1 MKINLDKD
9 QVIVICIIVL
19 GFLLAAATAH
29 AQSVPDVECPE
40 GYICTWSGSDGSVN
54 TTGEMTTTVISPSP
68 TAVSPQFSAGN
79 GNDLCT
85 VGIAGAVQTQILG
98 LSAGKTVRDM
108 NCERLKNA
116 KALYDMGMK
125 VAAVS
130 TMCQDERVRN
140 GGTLYVCG
148 GNTTRCRCRGR
159 AYSVNG
165 KTVTEAVTKY
175 GADWHILTTHVWG
188 VTKID
193 VTYYTAKV
201 ADYFAPHTDRIRC
214 VAGATQN
221 RVTSHPPSF
230 ADRGGDAVD
239 VPM

>member
-1 MKINLDKD
+1 MKLKPDKD

-19 GFLLAAATAH
+19 GFLFAAAVSHSQTA
-29 AQSVPDVECPE
+29 PIECPE

-54 TTGEMTTTVISPSP
+54 TTGEMTTTVISPPP

-108 NCERLKNA
+108 NCEMLKNA

-130 TMCQDERVRN
+130 TMCQDQRVFQSMLDA
-140 GGTLYVCG
+140 GTPCPYDG
-148 GNTTRCRCRGR
+148 MIGEEAKAAWEADPDRAEGNQKGR
-159 AYSVNG
+159 IDG
-165 KTVTEAVTKY
+165 KTKMGI
-175 GADWHILTTHVWG
+175 GALLGVLGIL
-188 VTKID
+188 I
-193 VTYYTAKV
+193 AL
-201 ADYFAPHTDRIRC
+201 
-214 VAGATQN
+214 
-221 RVTSHPPSF
+221 
-230 ADRGGDAVD
+230 
-239 VPM
+239 

>member
-1 MKINLDKD
+1 MKLKPDKD

-19 GFLLAAATAH
+19 GFLLAAAMAH
-29 AQSVPDVECPE
+29 SQAVPDVQCPE

-54 TTGEMTTTVISPSP
+54 TTGEMTTTVISPPP

-108 NCERLKNA
+108 NCEMLKNA

-130 TMCQDERVRN
+130 TMCQDQRVFQSMLDA
-140 GGTLYVCG
+140 GTPCPYDG
-148 GNTTRCRCRGR
+148 MIGEEAKAAWEADPDRAEGNQKGR
-159 AYSVNG
+159 IDG
-165 KTVTEAVTKY
+165 KTKMGI
-175 GADWHILTTHVWG
+175 GALLGVLGIL
-188 VTKID
+188 I
-193 VTYYTAKV
+193 AL
-201 ADYFAPHTDRIRC
+201 
-214 VAGATQN
+214 
-221 RVTSHPPSF
+221 
-230 ADRGGDAVD
+230 
-239 VPM
+239 

>member
-1 MKINLDKD
+1 MKLKPDKD
-9 QVIVICIIVL
+9 QIIVICIIVL
-19 GFLLAAATAH
+19 GFLLAAAMAH

-54 TTGEMTTTVISPSP
+54 TTGEMTTTVISPPP

-130 TMCQDERVRN
+130 TMCQDERVFQSMLDAGTPCPYDGMIGEEAKAAWEADPDHAGLFAA
-140 GGTLYVCG
+140 GGGLLAGAAERAVG
-148 GNTTRCRCRGR
+148 WRRDDDRGLHLGR
-159 AYSVNG
+159 ARARALDAGGHPVAANCAG
-165 KTVTEAVTKY
+165 ELAVEAVKNKLGFAGG
-175 GADWHILTTHVWG
+175 GAV
-188 VTKID
+188 
-193 VTYYTAKV
+193 
-201 ADYFAPHTDRIRC
+201 
-214 VAGATQN
+214 
-221 RVTSHPPSF
+221 
-230 ADRGGDAVD
+230 
-239 VPM
+239 